1 MRQYLQTLTKK
12 DNPSW
17 CPVPW
22 TSFSINNNGDYRM
35 CVQANTHRKTRGTLR
50 DDHGVAM
57 RADTHSLAE
66 TRNCGMLK
74 DVRSKMLQGER
85 LKYANVVTKKMM

>member
-1 MRQYLQTLTKK
+1 MDKKKTEFVGGTGYVIGDDVPPSERYLRTLQES
-12 DNPSW
+12 NPSW

-50 DDHGVAM
+50 TDEGVAM
-57 RADTHSLAE
+57 RADTHSVAE
-66 TRNCGMLK
+66 
-74 DVRSKMLQGER
+74 
-85 LKYANVVTKKMM
+85 